1 MSKELQH
8 KEKMKKLQKLQREKV
23 KEKNI
28 NRGVV
33 IVNTGNGKGK
43 STAAFGTAIRAA
55 GYGYKVAVVQFIK
68 GSWKT
73 GGEEAFKRF
82 PEIDH
87 IVSGKGF
94 TWDTQNKEA
103 DIAAV
108 YEGWNKVLQMVEL
121 CRSGEKEYHL
131 IILDELNLAVSFGYL
146 PVQKVI
152 ELIEHKPEKLNL
164 IITGRGAPAELISLA
179 DTVTEMVEV
188 KHAFEQG
195 IQAQKGIEF

>member
-1 MSKELQH
+1 MSKNKNHAEKMKELQ
-8 KEKMKKLQKLQREKV
+8 KEQRRKV

-28 NRGVV
+28 DRGVV

-55 GYGYKVAVVQFIK
+55 GYGYKVGVVQFIK
-68 GSWKT
+68 GSWRT
-73 GGEEAFKRF
+73 GEEEAFKRF

-108 YEGWNKVLQMVEL
+108 YEGWNKVLQMVEQ
-121 CRSGEKEYHL
+121 CRSGETHYHL
-131 IILDELNLAVSFGYL
+131 IILDELNLALNFGYL
-146 PVQKVI
+146 PIQEVI
-152 ELIEHKPEKLNL
+152 DLIENKPERLSL
-164 IITGRGAPAELISLA
+164 IITGRGAPAELIAVA

-188 KHAFEQG
+188 KHAFAQG
-195 IQAQKGIEF
+195 IQAQKGVEF